1 MIIFWLIYFFLSFVI
16 SFLLTLLSR
25 NRNIKILVFSLS
37 MALFSSV
44 WFKNPGENAIAP
56 VISIFLLETT
66 ILENNGFS
74 RLLRPIGLISFF
86 LILITFFLWKKKS
99 KS

>member
-1 MIIFWLIYFFLSFVI
+1 MIFFWITYFFLSFLI
-16 SFLLTLLSR
+16 SFLFSLLVR

-37 MALFSSV
+37 LALLSTV

-56 VISIFLLETT
+56 IISIFLLETS

-74 RLLRPIGLISFF
+74 RLLRPIGLTSFF
-86 LILITFFLWKKKS
+86 LILVTFFLGKKKS